1 MGLLGETGRISIHA
15 PRTGSDKNSYDF
27 IYNFN
32 LFQSTLPA
40 RGATTISIVPSLFD
54 LISIH
59 APRTGSDIQAHR
71 IAALVAAISIHAPR
85 TGSDMRRILMRTLFF
100 WNFNP
105 RSPHG
110 ERRPCAVQVRVAVFI
125 SIHAPRTGS
134 DPFPAERTRFQINFN
149 PRSPHGE
156 RRSPNRNRH
165 SSIPFQSTLPA
176 RGATLTV
183 AIPSGHFL
191 FQSTLPARGAT
202 LSSSRRVVSISFQ
215 STLPA
220 RGATGMSIYP
230 CKQVPFQSTLPARGA
245 TSIRSIS
252 AFISLHFNPRS
263 PHGERHV
270 GEVIKPCEKLFQST
284 LPARGATQDCSR

>member
-134 DPFPAERTRFQINFN
+134 DCKGFGLRSPVEDFN

-156 RRSPNRNRH
+156 RRRAVVVAVFFLQT
-165 SSIPFQSTLPA
+165 FQSTLPA
-176 RGATLTV
+176 RGATICERCNRARNVYFNPRSPHGERHAFSNYWDSTRK
-183 AIPSGHFL
+183 

-202 LSSSRRVVSISFQ
+202 RQ
-215 STLPA
+215 LP
-220 RGATGMSIYP
+220 
-230 CKQVPFQSTLPARGA
+230 V
-245 TSIRSIS
+245 
-252 AFISLHFNPRS
+252 
-263 PHGERHV
+263 
-270 GEVIKPCEKLFQST
+270 
-284 LPARGATQDCSR
+284 

>member
-134 DPFPAERTRFQINFN
+134 D
-149 PRSPHGE
+149 
-156 RRSPNRNRH
+156 
-165 SSIPFQSTLPA
+165 
-176 RGATLTV
+176 
-183 AIPSGHFL
+183 
-191 FQSTLPARGAT
+191 T
-202 LSSSRRVVSISFQ
+202 LSRPPAFRNTISIHAPRTGSDTLSRPPAFRNTISIHAPRTGSDTLSRPPAFRNTISIHAPRTGSDHYRRQGASS
-215 STLPA
+215 L
-220 RGATGMSIYP
+220 
-230 CKQVPFQSTLPARGA
+230 C
-245 TSIRSIS
+245 
-252 AFISLHFNPRS
+252 HFNPRS
-263 PHGERHV
+263 PHGERPYAVTHT
-270 GEVIKPCEKLFQST
+270 PH
-284 LPARGATQDCSR
+284 

>member
-134 DPFPAERTRFQINFN
+134 DTLSRPPAFRNTISIHAPRTGSDHIRVSTGFAVQHFN

-156 RRSPNRNRH
+156 RP
-165 SSIPFQSTLPA
+165 
-176 RGATLTV
+176 
-183 AIPSGHFL
+183 
-191 FQSTLPARGAT
+191 
-202 LSSSRRVVSISFQ
+202 LSSSRRVVSMSFQ

-220 RGATGMSIYP
+220 RGATVCCYP
-230 CKQVPFQSTLPARGA
+230 HAPL
-245 TSIRSIS
+245 I
-252 AFISLHFNPRS
+252 
-263 PHGERHV
+263 
-270 GEVIKPCEKLFQST
+270 
-284 LPARGATQDCSR
+284 